1 MLRFARRRLASSAAA
16 SAASPHA
23 VTMPAS
29 GAHAVSPAAN
39 EPVAKSLEGDKFA
52 VIWVTNLQY
61 KVTAGDVIMVQRL
74 RAEIGSSIALKK
86 VMMVGGARFTAI
98 GRPFLDNARV
108 VCDVEEQNEGQT
120 VISLSMPRMRFLD
133 WKTKQHEYT
142 VLRVRQIDY
151 EPSVVGE
158 LGKYTG
164 NLATAAAARRRRTS
178 TRCTGRSTHRCRTAR
193 RASPPPLV
201 RRQTSSASSELSKT
215 PTEMKER
222 KCAREAMHFSDSD
235 PATCAQ

>member
-23 VTMPAS
+23 VAMPAS

-164 NLATAAAARRRRTS
+164 NLATGGGGEAAANINKMHWEVNPSLPDGATRFTATS
-178 TRCTGRSTHRCRTAR
+178 GA
-193 RASPPPLV
+193 AP
-201 RRQTSSASSELSKT
+201 SKQ
-215 PTEMKER
+215 R
-222 KCAREAMHFSDSD
+222 K
-235 PATCAQ
+235 Q